1 MQLKYYP
8 LVFAGLA
15 AFYGLLYGA
24 FTHAVEEYFL
34 VGESFGRRAI
44 FGDQNI
50 ILCDVVDPS
59 DRNRINIVHND
70 PPYDV
75 LFAGALSIAADGAPA
90 GLSKPRFCDVL
101 YL

>member
-8 LVFAGLA
+8 FVFAGLA
-15 AFYGLLYGA
+15 AFYGLLDGA

-34 VGESFGRRAI
+34 VGESFGRRVI

-50 ILCDVVDPS
+50 ILCDVVNPS

-70 PPYDV
+70 PPH
-75 LFAGALSIAADGAPA
+75 FFFCIEGAISIAADGALT
-90 GLSKPRFCDVL
+90 GLSTPRFCDA
-101 YL
+101 